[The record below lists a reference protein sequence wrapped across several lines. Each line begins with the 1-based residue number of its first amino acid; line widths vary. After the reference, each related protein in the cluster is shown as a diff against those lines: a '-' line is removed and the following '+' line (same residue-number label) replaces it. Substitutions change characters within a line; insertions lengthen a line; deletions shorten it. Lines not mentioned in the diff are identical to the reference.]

1 MHVTRPI
8 LSLTLVVA
16 IVSPVHAAPPATF
29 NRQPQALSA
38 PRPAS
43 GGRAAVVQSPAR
55 FVPPQTFTGG
65 RTLSPAGSG
74 RPAVMATPPAAVFNP
89 PAAVVRPPV
98 TSLRSPTPAFTP
110 PPAALKPGKPGI
122 VTLTPPTTLV
132 APTSPRLTAPLT
144 ALKPLQILPRDVVRG
159 ERLPIAGRSDAPPR
173 DRIPGVGPDG
183 TRLGLRDSDRDGI
196 ADIRDIERVRPGAF
210 DFPGGRDAGGGTGEA
225 VPGEP
230 APGVP
235 APSEPA
241 PGTGAPGTGAP
252 GGGAP
257 GAGMPRDPAP
267 PVVGAGPTAW
277 DWVAIG
283 LSAAAFVDGRGGRH
297 GGCYVGDGLVI
308 ERPIA
313 RTVPADPLVVYSE
326 PVAGVEPVVIEET
339 RVTPESAVVVGKPA
353 AATQAESLPQLRA
366 GEGFELPAQGLG
378 GAQGRVAVKVGVVI
392 LECAV
397 RTWTE
402 AGLQATVPAATLD
415 AATKADLIVALA
427 DGTVAAVVPVELLP
441 ARKATDA
448 AK

>member
-1 MHVTRPI
+1 MLVARPI

-16 IVSPVHAAPPATF
+16 VVSPVHAAPPATF

-38 PRPAS
+38 PRSAS
-43 GGRAAVVQSPAR
+43 GGRPAAVQSPAR
-55 FVPPQTFTGG
+55 FVPPQTFGGG
-65 RTLSPAGSG
+65 RSLFPAGSG
-74 RPAVMATPPAAVFNP
+74 RPAVTAKPPVAAFNP
-89 PAAVVRPPV
+89 PVTAVRPPV
-98 TSLRSPTPAFTP
+98 PALRSPTPAFTP

-122 VTLTPPTTLV
+122 VALPPPATLV
-132 APTSPRLTAPLT
+132 APANPGLKAPMT
-144 ALKPLQILPRDVVRG
+144 ALKPLQFLPREVVRG

-210 DFPGGRDAGGGTGEA
+210 EFAGGRDAGGGAGDPA
-225 VPGEP
+225 PRDPAPGEP
-230 APGVP
+230 APG
-235 APSEPA
+235 
-241 PGTGAPGTGAP
+241 GGAP

-257 GAGMPRDPAP
+257 GADMPADPAP

-283 LSAAAFVDGRGGRH
+283 LSAAAFADGLGGRH
-297 GGCYVGDGLVI
+297 GGCYAGEGLVI
-308 ERPIA
+308 ERPFV
-313 RTVPADPLVVYSE
+313 RTVPADPIVVYSE
-326 PVAGVEPVVIEET
+326 PVAPAQPVVIEET
-339 RVTPESAVVVGKPA
+339 VVPAPSAVVVGKPA
-353 AATQAESLPQLRA
+353 AATQAEPLPQLRV

-415 AATKADLIVALA
+415 AATKADLIVARA

-441 ARKATDA
+441 AKKAANAT
-448 AK
+448 K

>member
-8 LSLTLVVA
+8 LNLILVVA
-16 IVSPVHAAPPATF
+16 VVSPVHAAPPAAF
-29 NRQPQALSA
+29 NLQSQALSA

-65 RTLSPAGSG
+65 RTLSPTGGG

-122 VTLTPPTTLV
+122 VTLKPPTTLV

-144 ALKPLQILPRDVVRG
+144 ALKPVQMLPPEVMRG
-159 ERLPIAGRSDAPPR
+159 DRLPIAGRSDAPSG
-173 DRIPGVGPDG
+173 DRIPGLGPDG
-183 TRLGLRDSDRDGI
+183 RRLGLRDSDRDGI

-225 VPGEP
+225 VPE
-230 APGVP
+230 
-235 APSEPA
+235 EPA
-241 PGTGAPGTGAP
+241 PGTGAPD
-252 GGGAP
+252 GGAP
-257 GAGMPRDPAP
+257 GTDMPRDPAP

-297 GGCYVGDGLVI
+297 GGCYVGDGVVI

-339 RVTPESAVVVGKPA
+339 VAPAESAVVVGKPA
-353 AATQAESLPQLRA
+353 AATQAEPLPQLRV

-392 LECAV
+392 LECTV

-441 ARKATDA
+441 AKKATAA